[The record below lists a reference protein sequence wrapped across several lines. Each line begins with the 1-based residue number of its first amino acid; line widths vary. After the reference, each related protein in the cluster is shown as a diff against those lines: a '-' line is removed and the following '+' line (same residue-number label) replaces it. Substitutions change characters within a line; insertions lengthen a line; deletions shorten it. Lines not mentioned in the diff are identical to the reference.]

1 MIFVIIVILKIL
13 VLNIT
18 ISLNGCHDLMQEALN
33 FNDVAVAYVKG
44 SDYRIHFCYFI
55 KDDAIN
61 IMNNSNLTEKNG
73 SLQMFLIVYK
83 KSVIQLTIKETE
95 IWY

>member
-13 VLNIT
+13 VSNIT

>member
-95 IWY
+95 I

>member
-33 FNDVAVAYVKG
+33 FNDVAIGYVKG
-44 SDYRIHFCYFI
+44 SDYRIHFWYLI

-61 IMNNSNLTEKNG
+61 VMNNSNLTGKSG
-73 SLQMFLIVYK
+73 LLQ
-83 KSVIQLTIKETE
+83 TE
-95 IWY
+95 I